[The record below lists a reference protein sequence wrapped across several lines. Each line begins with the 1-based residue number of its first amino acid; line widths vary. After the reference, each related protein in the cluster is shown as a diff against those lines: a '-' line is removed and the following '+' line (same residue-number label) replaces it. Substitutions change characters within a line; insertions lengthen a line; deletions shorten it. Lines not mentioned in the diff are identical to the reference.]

1 MSLSPVPITAKK
13 ILKCSRKGC
22 TAVVYETEREPY
34 IVNCA
39 FLHYC
44 RTCDRHS
51 CSTHDRW
58 CAKCNCLECPTH
70 TTEPE
75 PEQEHE
81 APEPQYKYTRDD
93 GTVKEFADRES
104 YLEYK
109 IGADANKWANK
120 FKELEAKVNQGEQPQ
135 QTQPTQRPEELL
147 FEESVLKN
155 EEWSPVVQVMTKAF
169 EKFYGLQSQELQAKF
184 DALNNQFG
192 ELKMSATESAVRSEF
207 GIDRATEQDIL
218 EKQPSVVRDSLAKL
232 DPTARLAVIRQLKG
246 QTEAATQAKPPMPR
260 AVPPQQA
267 HVESSARGEPDYD
280 RANAVESKLWDM
292 SESDRDKA
300 FGKLFESSGIFK

>member
-1 MSLSPVPITAKK
+1 MSDNQEQAMESAISQKLDGVDLSSPEAQMLSAQLAKELGLDLDNGPQPSPEQKAMLGLLEDRQPQGPMDSPV
-13 ILKCSRKGC
+13 
-22 TAVVYETEREPY
+22 EEP
-34 IVNCA
+34 V
-39 FLHYC
+39 
-44 RTCDRHS
+44 
-51 CSTHDRW
+51 
-58 CAKCNCLECPTH
+58 
-70 TTEPE
+70 
-75 PEQEHE
+75 QE
-81 APEPQYKYTRDD
+81 AQYKYTRDD

-120 FKELEAKVNQGEQPQ
+120 FKELEAKVNQGEQPK
-135 QTQPTQRPEELL
+135 QTQPAQRPEELL

-169 EKFYGLQSQELQAKF
+169 ERFYALQNQELQGKF

-207 GIDRATEQDIL
+207 GIDRATEQEIL

-246 QTEAATQAKPPMPR
+246 QTEAATQAKPTMPR